1 MFSVI
6 IPLYNKEQYVAQTL
20 RSILDQTYQN
30 FEIIVVDDGSTDN
43 SVAEVRKFHDG
54 RIRIISQQNG
64 GVSVARNRGIAEA
77 KYNLIAFLDADDLW
91 EKDFLETLVKL
102 EQKYPQCS
110 VFALNYTILSY
121 NNTIR
126 PLIINGLPERFQD
139 GIMNNYFQ
147 IASKSD
153 PILCASSIMVRKHAI
168 EAIGGFPIGIRAGE
182 DLLTWARLAARFD
195 IAYSIEPKAIFNRLD
210 QEPDTAPRIPD
221 AHDRVADEL
230 KKLLLL
236 EDQSRLNGL
245 KSYIAYWHK
254 IRLAIFLRLGKIQ
267 EAKKEFQHMSKF
279 AKKDLK
285 FFVYAFLVYAPS
297 SLTPSLNRWVSLLNN
312 YRRKFLPGR
321 SN

>member
-1 MFSVI
+1 MISII

-20 RSILDQTYQN
+20 RSIFAQTYQD
-30 FEIIVVDDGSTDN
+30 FEIVIVDDGSTDY
-43 SVAEVRKFHDG
+43 SVAEVKKFNDD
-54 RIRIISQQNG
+54 RIRIISQQNA
-64 GVSVARNRGIAEA
+64 GVSAARNRGIAEA
-77 KYNLIAFLDADDLW
+77 KYDLIAFLDADDLW
-91 EKDFLETLVKL
+91 EKDFLETLIKL

-121 NNTIR
+121 DNTIR
-126 PLIINGLPERFQD
+126 PLVINGLPEYFKD
-139 GIMNNYFQ
+139 GVLNNYFQ

-153 PILCASSIMVRKHAI
+153 PILWTSSIMVRKQAL
-168 EAIGGFPIGIRAGE
+168 ESIGGFPIGIRAGE
-182 DLLTWARLAARFD
+182 DLLTWARLAAHYD

-210 QEPDTAPRIPD
+210 QEPGIAPRIPD

-230 KKLLLL
+230 RKLLLL

-245 KSYIAYWHK
+245 KSYIAFWHK
-254 IRLAIFLRLGKIQ
+254 IRLAIFLRLGKTQ
-267 EAKKEFQHMSKF
+267 EAKKEFQQMAEF

-297 SLTPSLNRWVSLLNN
+297 SLTLSLNRWVSFLNN
-312 YRRKFLPGR
+312 YRRKFLPGG